1 MKSFVGITI
10 PVITFL
16 LLAAVGLDL
25 TRADFVRVRRQP
37 RLVAAGLL
45 GPLVLLPPVALAL
58 HHVFE
63 PPWVLSAGLLLIA
76 ACPIGGISNTYS
88 LLAGAATALSVTL
101 TAGSC
106 VLAVVTLPA
115 QTRLFETLLGRP
127 LGFSAPVGALL
138 AQLLFMLTLPVATG
152 MFVRSRWP
160 GLAERHS
167 LGLRR
172 LAAWGLGLLIVIVI
186 WDQQALFR
194 SALLGTARLAAC
206 FVLLSFVV
214 GWAMGGLLRAEP
226 RERFTLA
233 MEFATRNVAI
243 ATAVAVTLLGR
254 IEFAVFATTYF
265 LTELP
270 LALLAVTVFRRG
282 QARAAARGVVTA

>member
-1 MKSFVGITI
+1 MKSFIGVAI

-16 LLAAVGLDL
+16 LLTAVGLDL

-37 RLVAAGLL
+37 RLVVAGIL

-58 HHVFE
+58 HHAFD

-106 VLAVVTLPA
+106 LLAVVTLPA
-115 QTRLFETLLGRP
+115 QTRLFEALLGRP
-127 LGFSAPVGALL
+127 LGFTAPVGALL

-186 WDQQALFR
+186 WDQHTLFR
-194 SALLGTARLAAC
+194 SALLGTARLAAS
-206 FVLLSFVV
+206 FVLISFVV

-270 LALLAVTVFRRG
+270 LALVAITLFRRS
-282 QARAAARGVVTA
+282 QARVAAE

>member
-1 MKSFVGITI
+1 MKSFVDVAI

-25 TRADFVRVRRQP
+25 TRADFARVRRQP
-37 RLVAAGLL
+37 RLVVAGLL

-58 HHVFE
+58 HHVFD

-106 VLAVVTLPA
+106 LLAVVTLPA
-115 QTRLFETLLGRP
+115 QTRLFEALLGRP
-127 LGFSAPVGALL
+127 LGFTAPVGALL

-160 GLAERHS
+160 ALAERHS

-186 WDQQALFR
+186 WDQHALFR
-194 SALLGTARLAAC
+194 GALLGTARLAAC
-206 FVLLSFVV
+206 FVLLSFAV
-214 GWAMGGLLRAEP
+214 GWALGGLLRAEP

-233 MEFATRNVAI
+233 AEFATRNVAI

-270 LALLAVTVFRRG
+270 LALVAATVFRRG
-282 QARAAARGVVTA
+282 QARAAVRGAVPA

>member
-1 MKSFVGITI
+1 MPGFRPGGGTVPAGEASTI
-10 PVITFL
+10 
-16 LLAAVGLDL
+16 
-25 TRADFVRVRRQP
+25 
-37 RLVAAGLL
+37 
-45 GPLVLLPPVALAL
+45 
-58 HHVFE
+58 
-63 PPWVLSAGLLLIA
+63 
-76 ACPIGGISNTYS
+76 
-88 LLAGAATALSVTL
+88 VT
-101 TAGSC
+101 
-106 VLAVVTLPA
+106 
-115 QTRLFETLLGRP
+115 
-127 LGFSAPVGALL
+127 
-138 AQLLFMLTLPVATG
+138 PVATVTVTG
-152 MFVRSRWP
+152 RPALVAPYLIF
-160 GLAERHS
+160 
-167 LGLRR
+167 
-172 LAAWGLGLLIVIVI
+172 AALWVAAALVPTFAGGLLFNWTADLIAIV
-186 WDQQALFR
+186 
-194 SALLGTARLAAC
+194 ALLGTARLAAC

>member
-1 MKSFVGITI
+1 MKSFVDVAI
-10 PVITFL
+10 PAITFL
-16 LLAAVGLDL
+16 LLTAVGLDL
-25 TRADFVRVRRQP
+25 TRTDFARVRSQP

-58 HHVFE
+58 HYVFD
-63 PPWVLSAGLLLIA
+63 PPWVLSAGLLLVA

-88 LLAGAATALSVTL
+88 LLARAATALSVTL

-106 VLAVVTLPA
+106 LLAVVTLPA
-115 QTRLFETLLGRP
+115 QTRFFETLLGRP
-127 LGFSAPVGALL
+127 LGFAAPVGALL

-167 LGLRR
+167 QGLRR
-172 LAAWGLGLLIVIVI
+172 LAAWGLGLLIVIVV
-186 WDQQALFR
+186 WDQHALFR
-194 SALLGTARLAAC
+194 SALLGTVRLAAS
-206 FVLLSFVV
+206 FVLLSFAV
-214 GWAMGGLLRAEP
+214 GWATGGLLRAEP

-233 MEFATRNVAI
+233 MEFATRNVAV

-254 IEFAVFATTYF
+254 IEFAVFATSYF

-270 LALLAVTVFRRG
+270 LALLAGTVFRRS
-282 QARAAARGVVTA
+282 QEDPSPR